1 MNGSQ
6 SSVVVM
12 CCDGTYQRHLIRRV
26 SEEFDLLGVILHKS
40 QNAKG
45 TLLSRASRYKNPLD
59 LIRYLKARRLIADR
73 ETQAKASVDRLF
85 HSNGRELEI
94 PDDVPIIDV
103 ENVNNQGAV
112 RFLAKLNPDLV
123 CVNGTNLLRKPLLDL
138 IPRWRLGC
146 INLHTGL
153 SPYSRGGN
161 CNLFMLIEGHPE
173 LVGLTIHHIDSGI
186 DSGDIIITAR
196 PELEPNDSYEIIE
209 AKTFY
214 LGIELMLVAI
224 RQLQEGRAQRV
235 KQWETGKLF
244 LKRTG
249 YVYNPYQRVRVN
261 RLLEDGLIVR
271 YIANRERIDAGVR
284 LIGEYN

>member
-59 LIRYLKARRLIADR
+59 LIRYLKARRLIADC

-112 RFLAKLNPDLV
+112 RFLEKLNPDLV

>member
-284 LIGEYN
+284 LIGEHN